1 MKKKYI
7 IGCMLAGLL
16 LVSCNESSFLKETPK
31 DFNSTGNSFITE
43 TDFNM
48 SLNNLYNLIRLEYYG
63 VDENTPFDYIYGTD
77 LIYDGEPGTTNRSAN
92 MNAAFNPTASIPKVH
107 WDNLYKIIS
116 EANTILSRL
125 ATADITDDSKRTIE
139 AKALFFRGMSY
150 RTLTYLYGGVPIVL
164 EELETPKTD
173 FVRNTREETLQ
184 QAIDDVKKAAENLPD
199 ITAVKDGEISSPA
212 AYHLLSEIY
221 IAVGKNQEAVD
232 AASKVINNP
241 ALALMKQRFGSR
253 ANETPGD
260 VYWDLYQVNNQNRAT
275 GNTECLW
282 VIQYETNLPGGGS
295 STADLKNGG
304 NYMLERHCA
313 PMVRD
318 VKLRVKE
325 VIDGKEVTKD
335 YTPFRWPVSDYTG
348 GRGIGW
354 GISTTYFTNT
364 IWEDDFTGDIRNAN
378 HNFVRKFAVTKEDF
392 KQKFG
397 IDTIDVDN
405 PPVNLIVGQG
415 GSMTIPGRYLY
426 AYQSK
431 VTTPYNHPEELY
443 ANKAT
448 FELKAIAGTT
458 YTDQYMFRLA
468 ETYLLRAEAYLNL
481 NNKELAA
488 ADINEVRGRA
498 HAKPVEASRVDLDYI
513 LDERMRELGVEEKR
527 RITLMRTGKL
537 YERVMK
543 HNPFYANPETCG
555 DGIGMLE
562 KYNLWPIPQSAI
574 EANIGAKLDQNPGYN

>member
-7 IGCMLAGLL
+7 VGCMLAGLL
-16 LVSCNESSFLKETPK
+16 LASCNESSFLKENPK
-31 DFNSTGNSFITE
+31 DFNSTGNSFTTE

-48 SLNNLYNLIRLEYYG
+48 SVNDLYNLVRLEYYG

-77 LIYDGEPGTTNRSAN
+77 LIYDGEPGTTNRNAN
-92 MNAAFNPTASIPKVH
+92 MNAAFNPTGNIPSAH
-107 WDNLYKIIS
+107 WNYLYKMIS
-116 EANTILSRL
+116 EANTVLARL
-125 ATADITDDSKRTIE
+125 TGADIADDTKRLIE
-139 AKALFFRGMSY
+139 AKALFFRGISY
-150 RTLTYLYGGVPIVL
+150 RTLAYLYGGVPIIL

-173 FVRNTREETLQ
+173 FVRSTREETLQ
-184 QAIDDVKKAAENLPD
+184 RAIDDVKKAAENLPD

-221 IAVGKNQEAVD
+221 IAAGNNKEAVD
-232 AASKVINNP
+232 AATKVINNP
-241 ALALMKQRFGSR
+241 ALGLMKQRFGSR

-260 VYWDLYQVNNQNRAT
+260 VYWDLYRGNNQNRAA
-275 GNTECLW
+275 GNTEGLW

-304 NYMLERHCA
+304 NYMLERHHA

-325 VIDGKEVTKD
+325 TVDGKEVTKD
-335 YTPFRWPVSDYTG
+335 YAPFRWPVSDYTG

-354 GISTTYFTNT
+354 GISTIYFSNT
-364 IWEDDFTGDIRNAN
+364 IWEDDFTNDIRNAN
-378 HNFVRKFAVTKEDF
+378 HNFVRKFAVTSEEF
-392 KQKFG
+392 KQKFS
-397 IDTIDVDN
+397 IDSIDVDN
-405 PPVNLIVGQG
+405 PPANLVVGQG
-415 GSMTIPGRYLY
+415 ASMTIPGRYLY

-431 VTTPYNHPEELY
+431 ATTPYGHPEELY

-448 FELKAIAGTT
+448 FELKSIAGTT
-458 YTDQYMFRLA
+458 YTDQYLFRLA

-481 NNKELAA
+481 NDKVSAA
-488 ADINEVRGRA
+488 ADINEVRDRA
-498 HAKPVEASRVDLDYI
+498 HAKPVDASDVDLDYI

-527 RITLMRTGKL
+527 RLTLMRTGKL
-537 YERVMK
+537 YDRVMK
-543 HNPFYANPETCG
+543 CNPFYANPETCG
-555 DGIGMLE
+555 DGIGMLK

-574 EANIGAKLDQNPGYN
+574 EANIGAKLEQNPEYN